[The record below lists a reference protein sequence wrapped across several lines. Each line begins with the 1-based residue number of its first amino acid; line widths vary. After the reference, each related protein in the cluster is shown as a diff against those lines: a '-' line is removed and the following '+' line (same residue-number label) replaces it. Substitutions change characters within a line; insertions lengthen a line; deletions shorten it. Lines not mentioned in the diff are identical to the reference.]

1 MAACSMVEEE
11 WESVVETTYM
21 VDLTEFSWSK
31 PFDLEVSQILNMAGD
46 NWVSHSLRVYISKIY
61 VQEIWKYIWKCL
73 CSIVA
78 SM

>member
-1 MAACSMVEEE
+1 MAASSMVDEE
-11 WESVVETTYM
+11 WESVLDITYM

-46 NWVSHSLRVYISKIY
+46 YWVSHSLRLYISKIY
-61 VQEIWKYIWKCL
+61 VQEIWKYIWECL
-73 CSIVA
+73 CSILP